1 MDKKESL
8 SQHLIDTLTY
18 QILNEL
24 RPNDRLPSER
34 ELMAQF
40 HVSRTTVRNAL
51 DKLELS
57 GLIIRRHG
65 KGTFVTNRSESLT
78 NLADLF
84 SFSKT
89 MSILGRTPSDKI
101 IKFKRI
107 SADEELIQRLKLKDN
122 LNVYEVDRIRL
133 ADNKPMMFGKS
144 FLPAGIFTNLDRQ
157 TLEEHSMYQ
166 TFENEYGVQIKEAD
180 ESCRASILNEKIA
193 NLLYEKVGAPCLRL
207 ERTTL
212 DKQGRAIE
220 YTISWARA
228 DEFNYRVKHL
238 YR

>member
-40 HVSRTTVRNAL
+40 QVSRTTVRNAL

-57 GLIIRRHG
+57 NLITRQHG
-65 KGTFVTNRSESLT
+65 KGTFVTARSEVLT

-89 MSILGRTPSDKI
+89 MKTLGREPSDKI
-101 IKFKRI
+101 IKFKEI
-107 SADEELIQRLKLKDN
+107 SADDELIERLRLKDN

-133 ADNKPMMFGKS
+133 ADSKPMMFGKS
-144 FLPAGIFTNLDRQ
+144 FLPAGIFSDLDKK
-157 TLEEHSMYQ
+157 TLEQNSMYQ
-166 TFENEYGVQIKEAD
+166 TFEADYDVHIKEAD

-193 NLLYEKVGAPCLRL
+193 NLLLEKTGAPCLRL
-207 ERTTL
+207 ERTTFDKL
-212 DKQGRAIE
+212 DRAVE

>member
-8 SQHLIDTLTY
+8 SQHLIDFLSN
-18 QILNEL
+18 QILTEM

-34 ELMAQF
+34 DLMLQF
-40 HVSRTTVRNAL
+40 NVSRTTVRNAL

-57 GLIIRRHG
+57 GLITRMHG
-65 KGTFVTNRSESLT
+65 KGTFVTARSESLT

-89 MSILGRTPSDKI
+89 MEIQGRTPSDRI
-101 IKFKRI
+101 IKFKKI
-107 SADEELIQRLKLKDN
+107 SADEELIHRLHLKGD
-122 LNVYEVDRIRL
+122 LNVFEVDRIRM
-133 ADNKPMMFGKS
+133 ANSKPMMFGKS
-144 FLPAGIFTNLDRQ
+144 FLPASVFDGLTRQ
-157 TLEEHSMYQ
+157 QLEDNSMYG
-166 TFENEYGVQIKEAD
+166 TFEKLYNVHIKEAD
-180 ESCRASILNEKIA
+180 ESCRASILNDKIS
-193 NLLYEKVGAPCLRL
+193 NLLSEKPGAPCLRL
-207 ERTTL
+207 ERVTT
-212 DKQGRAIE
+212 DNIGRAIE

>member
-8 SQHLIDTLTY
+8 SQHLIDFLSN
-18 QILNEL
+18 QILTEM

-34 ELMAQF
+34 DLMLQF
-40 HVSRTTVRNAL
+40 NVSRTTVRNAL

-57 GLIIRRHG
+57 GLVTRMHG
-65 KGTFVTNRSESLT
+65 KGTFVTSRSESLT

-89 MSILGRTPSDKI
+89 MELQGRTPSDRI

-107 SADEELIQRLKLKDN
+107 SADEELIQRLNLKEN
-122 LNVYEVDRIRL
+122 LNVFEVDRIRM
-133 ADNKPMMFGKS
+133 ASGKPMMFGKS
-144 FLPAGIFTNLDRQ
+144 FLPAEVFENLTRQ
-157 TLEEHSMYQ
+157 QLEEKSMYK
-166 TFENEYGVQIKEAD
+166 TFEDDYNVQIKEAD
-180 ESCRASILNEKIA
+180 ESCRASILNEKIS
-193 NLLYEKVGAPCLRL
+193 NLLDEKPGAPCLRL
-207 ERTTL
+207 ERVTM
-212 DKQGRAIE
+212 DNNGRAIE